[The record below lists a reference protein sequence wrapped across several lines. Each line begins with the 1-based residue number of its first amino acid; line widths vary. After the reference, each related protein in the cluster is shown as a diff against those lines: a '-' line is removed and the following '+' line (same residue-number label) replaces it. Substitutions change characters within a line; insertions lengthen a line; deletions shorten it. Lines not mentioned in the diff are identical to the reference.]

1 MADKLYGDHQNGN
14 TYILS
19 FDVEKDA
26 SGAEMTVDMYISEI
40 ERLNPFFTN
49 VYTLKSL
56 GGQIP

>member
-26 SGAEMTVDMYISEI
+26 SVAEMTVDMYISDI
-40 ERLNPFFTN
+40 KRLNPFFTN

>member
-1 MADKLYGDHQNGN
+1 MADKLYGDHQNVN